1 MFLPEA
7 EMLAVVTERGDV
19 GVMRAMALAI
29 AAAIAAA
36 ALSLC
41 DCNREDV
48 PEPPWPETPE
58 IKIQC
63 F

>member
-7 EMLAVVTERGDV
+7 EMLAVVTDRGDV
-19 GVMRAMALAI
+19 GVMSAMALAI

-36 ALSLC
+36 ADSLW
-41 DCNREDV
+41 DCNREEV
-48 PEPPWPETPE
+48 PEPPWAETPE
-58 IKIQC
+58 IKIQS

>member
-36 ALSLC
+36 ALSLW
-41 DCNREDV
+41 DCNRAGLV
-48 PEPPWPETPE
+48 TNS
-58 IKIQC
+58 IIFC
-63 F
+63 

>member
-1 MFLPEA
+1 
-7 EMLAVVTERGDV
+7 MLAVVTERGDV

-36 ALSLC
+36 ALSLW